1 MMQNSSLFS
10 SCAGF
15 CSALALLFAL
25 FSCNKSSDLSGL
37 DGDGVL
43 TTGQS
48 SEPKVIRY
56 ERIGV
61 GVDGQPQ
68 SSAQAVAA
76 DGTKV
81 TFDETS
87 GSFSWQGTDL
97 IRVQRSENAAVDVA
111 IETSGSAASVEVP
124 LIGTETR
131 AGFAYYPASIQ
142 PDTDVTAVGSTSL
155 EIPDTYSDYAYPYAP
170 TPMLAVQTDA
180 HGVVGSI
187 LNFQHLGGLMLL
199 TVNVDSDVTS
209 SVTKI
214 KVTFDKRVCG
224 DFTATVSGG
233 YYQIATDS
241 SSDNK
246 SITYNLATP
255 VAPGGS
261 QKIFVPL
268 PVGTY
273 TVRNVLG
280 YDADGALVSVTTTAS
295 ASRTLARK
303 GGRKVSV
310 TMEKFTDY
318 TVYNLVYGTGNCIID
333 AGTEA
338 NRTVTF
344 DATPY
349 EADADYLYTTTKA
362 KFHVGYEKAPVS
374 AKVLWY
380 EGGISFADAANAASL
395 NTNTYE
401 VTVSGISGTGNCV
414 VGLYNESNEIVWSF
428 HIWSPGWN
436 PTTTDTRNYN
446 GYTVMGAS
454 LGAMNAYPNAA
465 SATLANACGM
475 YYQWGRKDP
484 LGRSSGS
491 GTTLTTMTAVNGSVP
506 STASA
511 GIIEVDNA
519 AIGTANSVADH
530 IAYSIKN
537 PHMFIKYNF
546 VPQVWFSTH
555 TTYTYTDANWDN
567 KLWGTLYNGSTYTQ
581 NGKTIFD
588 PCPAGWKVATTG
600 QVFANCTTTS
610 TNGKGRNVTQ
620 VGSTPITDFIAY
632 SGARS
637 YNAGTVNY
645 VANGGYYWSSCQS
658 GSSNY
663 PGQSMLANNA
673 NFQPTSGYGR
683 AYGYPVRCVRLQN

>member
-1 MMQNSSLFS
+1 MMQNSSLIS

-43 TTGQS
+43 TPGQS

-81 TFDETS
+81 TFNETS
-87 GSFSWQGTDL
+87 GSFSWQGTDF

-131 AGFAYYPASIQ
+131 AGFAYSPASIQ
-142 PDTDVTAVGSTSL
+142 PNTDVSAVGSTSL
-155 EIPDTYSDYAYPYAP
+155 KIPDTYSDYAYPYAP

-180 HGVVGSI
+180 HGVVSI

-261 QKIFVPL
+261 QKLFVPL

-273 TVRNVLG
+273 TVRYVSG

-310 TMEKFTDY
+310 TMTKATSIEHY
-318 TVYNLVYGTGNCIID
+318 TPYELVYGKGNCVID
-333 AGTEA
+333 DGTDDD
-338 NRTVTF
+338 RSVTF

-349 EADADYLYTTTKA
+349 LADADYLYTNTPAEMSPLYK
-362 KFHVGYEKAPVS
+362 EDPVS

-380 EGGISFADAANAASL
+380 EGLSKAPSASL
-395 NTNTYE
+395 SPNYQ

-414 VGLYNESNEIVWSF
+414 VGLYNANEIVWSF

-446 GYTVMGAS
+446 GYIVMGAS
-454 LGAMNAYPNAA
+454 LGAMNAYPDAA

-491 GTTLTTMTAVNGSVP
+491 GTDLTSMTAVQSGIVP
-506 STASA
+506 AA
-511 GIIEVDNA
+511 GTTIAVNDA
-519 AIGTANSVADH
+519 AIGTATSVADH

-537 PHMFIKYNF
+537 PHVFITNGTGSNA
-546 VPQVWFSTH
+546 WFSTYSR
-555 TTYTYTDANWDN
+555 YTETNDNWDN
-567 KLWGTLYNGSTYTQ
+567 NLWGTTYDGKTYAEI
-581 NGKTIFD
+581 GKTIFD
-588 PCPAGWKVATTG
+588 PCPAGWKVSTTG
-600 QVFANCTTTS
+600 QVFANCTTTKVNRMGL
-610 TNGKGRNVTQ
+610 TVTE
-620 VGSTPITDFIAY
+620 VGGTSITDFIAY
-632 SGARS
+632 SGYRDNSSGAVGAV
-637 YNAGTVNY
+637 AGP
-645 VANGGYYWSSCQS
+645 NGFGYYWSSCHYT
-658 GSSNY
+658 SSNSNGEY
-663 PGQSMLANNA
+663 MLAGA
-673 NFQPTSGYGR
+673 NLLPSNGFGR

>member
-81 TFDETS
+81 TFNETS
-87 GSFSWQGTDL
+87 GSFSWQGTDF

-142 PDTDVTAVGSTSL
+142 PDTDVSAVGSTSL
-155 EIPDTYSDYAYPYAP
+155 KIPDTYSDYAYPYAP

-261 QKIFVPL
+261 QKLFVPL

-333 AGTEA
+333 DGTEA

-511 GIIEVDNA
+511 GIIAVNNA

-537 PHMFIKYNF
+537 PHMFITGST
-546 VPQVWFSTH
+546 PQAWFSTH
-555 TTYTYTDANWDN
+555 NTYTYTNANWDN
-567 KLWGTLYNGSTYTQ
+567 KLWGTLNNGTYTE

-600 QVFANCTTTS
+600 QVFANCTTTKTGS
-610 TNGKGRNVTQ
+610 KGYTITN
-620 VGSTPITDFIAY
+620 VGDFIAY
-632 SGARS
+632 SGNRG
-637 YNAGTVNY
+637 YNNGTVGN
-645 VANGGYYWSSCQS
+645 VATIGYYWSSCQS
-658 GSSNY
+658 GSNNY
-663 PGQSMLANNA
+663 QGQNLLAYTSFTPA
-673 NFQPTSGYGR
+673 SGYGR
-683 AYGYPVRCVRLQN
+683 AFGYPVRCVRLQN

>member
-56 ERIGV
+56 ERVGV

-76 DGTKV
+76 GGTKV

-87 GSFSWQGTDL
+87 GSFSWQGTEL
-97 IRVQRSENAAVDVA
+97 IRIQRSESAAVDVA

-142 PDTDVTAVGSTSL
+142 PNTDVSAVGSTSL
-155 EIPDTYSDYAYPYAP
+155 KIPDTYSDYAYPYAP

-180 HGVVGSI
+180 HGVVGSN

-199 TVNVDSDVTS
+199 TVNVASDVIS

-246 SITYNLATP
+246 SITYNLAAP

-268 PVGTY
+268 PAGTY
-273 TVRNVLG
+273 TVRNVFG
-280 YDADGALVSVTTTAS
+280 YDADGAIVSTTTTAS

-303 GGRKVSV
+303 DGRKVSV

-333 AGTEA
+333 DGTTA

-362 KFHVGYEKAPVS
+362 NFPVGYEKAPVS

-395 NTNTYE
+395 NTNTYQ

-436 PTTTDTRNYN
+436 PTMTDTRNYN

-511 GIIEVDNA
+511 GIIAVNNA
-519 AIGTANSVADH
+519 AIGTDNSVADH

-537 PHMFIKYNF
+537 PHMFITYNTGSRA
-546 VPQVWFSTH
+546 WFSTYA
-555 TTYTYTDANWDN
+555 TYTATNDNWDN
-567 KLWGTLYNGSTYTQ
+567 NLWGTLYNVSTYTE

-588 PCPAGWKVATTG
+588 PCPAGWKVSTTG
-600 QVFANCTTTS
+600 QVFASCTATKTT
-610 TNGKGRNVTQ
+610 NKGLTVTK
-620 VGSTPITDFIAY
+620 VGDTPIADFVAFSGYRLY
-632 SGARS
+632 STGAVGAVPG
-637 YNAGTVNY
+637 N
-645 VANGGYYWSSCQS
+645 GYYWSSCQYN
-658 GSSNY
+658 SSNY
-663 PGQSMLANNA
+663 GEYMLAGA
-673 NFQPTSGYGR
+673 NLGPTNGLGR

>member
-48 SEPKVIRY
+48 SEQKVIRY

-81 TFDETS
+81 TFNETS
-87 GSFSWQGTDL
+87 GSFSWQGTDF
-97 IRVQRSENAAVDVA
+97 IRVQRSVSAAVDVA

-124 LIGTETR
+124 LYGTETR

-142 PDTDVTAVGSTSL
+142 PNTAVSAVGSTSL
-155 EIPDTYSDYAYPYAP
+155 ELPDTYSDYAYPYAP
-170 TPMLAVQTDA
+170 TPMLAVQT
-180 HGVVGSI
+180 VGSN

-214 KVTFDKRVCG
+214 KVTFDKRICG

-273 TVRNVLG
+273 TVRYVSG

-310 TMEKFTDY
+310 TMTKATSIEHY
-318 TVYNLVYGTGNCIID
+318 TPYELVYGKGNCIID
-333 AGTEA
+333 DGTDDDR
-338 NRTVTF
+338 NVTF

-349 EADADYLYTTTKA
+349 LADDDYLYTNTPAEMSPLYK
-362 KFHVGYEKAPVS
+362 EDPVS

-380 EGGISFADAANAASL
+380 EGLSKAPSASL
-395 NTNTYE
+395 SPNYQ

-414 VGLYNESNEIVWSF
+414 VGLYNANEIVWSF

-454 LGAMNAYPNAA
+454 LGAMNAYPDADH
-465 SATLANACGM
+465 ATLANACGM

-491 GTTLTTMTAVNGSVP
+491 GTLTTMTAVQSGIVP
-506 STASA
+506 AA
-511 GIIEVDNA
+511 GTTIAVNDA

-537 PHMFIKYNF
+537 PHMFITYNTGSNA
-546 VPQVWFSTH
+546 WFSNA
-555 TTYTYTDANWDN
+555 TYTATNDKWDN
-567 KLWGTLYNGSTYTQ
+567 KLWGTLYDGTYTEK
-581 NGKTIFD
+581 GKTIFD

-600 QVFANCTTTS
+600 QVFANCTTTK
-610 TNGKGRNVTQ
+610 TNKKGHTVTQ
-620 VGSTPITDFIAY
+620 VSSTPITPTDFIAY
-632 SGARS
+632 SGYRDNSTGAVG
-637 YNAGTVNY
+637 N
-645 VANGGYYWSSCQS
+645 VANTGYYWSSCQYTS
-658 GSSNY
+658 TSNNGEY
-663 PGQSMLANNA
+663 MLASTSLL
-673 NFQPTSGYGR
+673 PKSGYGR